1 MDADGVDETEVDNV
15 ADVATLVDVD
25 EELEAETEDDEA
37 TVDVTGTVEVVEVEG
52 TVLVDAKDVEAEER
66 ADAAVVVELTTIE
79 LFVGV
84 VDTKEDERVE
94 EAEVDVVDVLA
105 VVD

>member
-1 MDADGVDETEVDNV
+1 VDADGVDETEVDNV